1 KKAVAIAL
9 RNRWRRQRVDD
20 ELREEIMP
28 NTIIMIG
35 PTGVG
40 KTEIARRLAR
50 LAAAPFIKVEA
61 SKFTEV
67 GYVGRDVESMIRD
80 LVDVAIN
87 MVREERE
94 AEVEELAEQ
103 RVEERLL
110 DLLLPPVPE
119 VGRPA
124 APAAARP
131 AERADSIGRAFVV
144 GPAGDV
150 EERPLA
156 DTSEEAERQRVQE

>member
-1 KKAVAIAL
+1 MPGLKSSEAADGRAQGRQENHWHDELTPRQIVAELDKYIVGEEAAKKVVAIAL
-9 RNRWRRQRVDD
+9 RSRWRRQRVDD

-28 NTIIMIG
+28 NNIIMIG

-50 LAAAPFIKVEA
+50 LANAPFLKVEA

-94 AEVEELAEQ
+94 AEVEEIAE
-103 RVEERLL
+103 
-110 DLLLPPVPE
+110 
-119 VGRPA
+119 
-124 APAAARP
+124 
-131 AERADSIGRAFVV
+131 
-144 GPAGDV
+144 
-150 EERPLA
+150 
-156 DTSEEAERQRVQE
+156 